1 MRLRV
6 ADRAN
11 NRWKHWAVWFAATTV
26 LVQAQAMLDEGAGV
40 IPAPA
45 STSGATISVV
55 DAFGVLSRLSWWGID
70 LAMET
75 VGYGE

>member
-11 NRWKHWAVWFAATTV
+11 AKWKHWAVWFAAV
-26 LVQAQAMLDEGAGV
+26 AALVQAQTMLDEGGGV
-40 IPAPA
+40 PAAA
-45 STSGATISVV
+45 STSGAMISVA

-75 VGYGE
+75 AGYGE